1 MGADDSIRDA
11 TIRDFGAQWTAYRDN
26 DGYYAST
33 AMFRD
38 IVAPLMA
45 PEAFAGKRV
54 IDIGA
59 GTGRIVRMLL
69 AAGAAKVVA
78 VEPSD
83 AAEVLRANTIDVAD
97 KVEILRLRGDEIPAE
112 PKADFVLSIGVLH
125 HIADPAPVVA
135 AAFTSLQ
142 PGGRMLVWL
151 YGREGNGLYLAI
163 FGPLRAVTRRLPDF
177 FLRGLCHA
185 LCALLTTY
193 VALAKFLPV
202 PMRVYCRK
210 VLAKYP
216 YKHLFLT
223 IFDQLNPAYAKYYRR
238 QEAFDLLNAAGFV
251 DIELHHRHGYS
262 WTAVGTKRI
271 GNA

>member
-26 DGYYAST
+26 DGYYASPT
-33 AMFRD
+33 MFRD
-38 IVAPLMA
+38 IVAPLMT
-45 PEAFAGKRV
+45 PEDFAGRRV

-69 AAGAAKVVA
+69 AAGAAKVIA

-83 AAEVLRANTIDVAD
+83 AAEVLRANTVDLAD
-97 KVEILRLRGDEIPAE
+97 RVEILRLRGDEVPAE
-112 PKADFVLSIGVLH
+112 PKADLIVSIGVLH

-135 AAFTSLQ
+135 AAYAALR
-142 PGGRMLVWL
+142 PGGRMLIWL

-163 FGPLRAVTRRLPDF
+163 FGPLRAVTRHLPDYL
-177 FLRGLCHA
+177 LRGICHA
-185 LCALLTTY
+185 LCALLTAY

-202 PMRVYCRK
+202 PMRVYCRE

-238 QEAFDLLNAAGFV
+238 AEAADLLTKAGFV
-251 DIELHHRHGYS
+251 DVGLHHRHGYS
-262 WTAVGTKRI
+262 WTVVGTKRI
-271 GNA
+271 VNA